1 MKRSLLYFMLISCQF
16 PVYSEEI
23 TQYHGEFNT
32 RASDFAKEFFGN
44 AREYQQQQSLNMGNV
59 GFNVSSRLNCGNL
72 DVNANIQGEFN
83 EILEQ
88 IKKIIPTDISS
99 ALPQMAMVST
109 CYAYPTIC
117 AELRHDFLSLKA
129 NLNLRSQA
137 CQAIDKFID
146 NQADKGAMQLVAEAK
161 AECIRQQT
169 DSGMDTASAIKECE
183 RDAKDANG
191 NLVRKPL
198 ALRDFQAGLEKR
210 FTTRKQKVLESVVK
224 FAQAES
230 GPMYAF
236 LAPLLGEIEVQSDG
250 YWQPL
255 FAQGMLRPNDMA
267 QSFLAQGKNQICH
280 NLSEIISKRIPPQ
293 ESVFDRAI
301 VTIAQSRLSQDD
313 LMNIEDLGDEDK
325 TLACSALGRSVAQMA
340 AQKATA
346 EGQAVIASGLL
357 NTAIPNALREEFR
370 NRSDTT
376 FLALKK
382 TIETEQIPPIDE
394 VRTAIANLATVTR
407 EKNRLIANQISGAK
421 LQNSRQE
428 SIIKNDCTDTL
439 SCGGQ

>member
-1 MKRSLLYFMLISCQF
+1 MKRSLLYFLLISCQF
-16 PVYSEEI
+16 SANSEEV
-23 TQYHGEFNT
+23 TQYHGESNT

-44 AREYQQQQSLNMGNV
+44 AREYQQQQNLNMGNV
-59 GFNVSSRLNCGNL
+59 GFNVSSNLDCGNL
-72 DVNANIQGEFN
+72 DIKANIKGEFN
-83 EILEQ
+83 EVLRQ
-88 IKKIIPTDISS
+88 IKDIIPTDISS

-117 AELRHDFLSLKA
+117 AELRHDFLALKA

-137 CQAIDKFID
+137 CSAIDKFID
-146 NQADKGAMQLVAEAK
+146 NQADKGAIQLRAEAQ
-161 AECIRQQT
+161 AECVRQEKSS
-169 DSGMDTASAIKECE
+169 DSTMDTASATRLCQSKQ
-183 RDAKDANG
+183 G
-191 NLVRKPL
+191 L
-198 ALRDFQAGLEKR
+198 ALRDFQSGLEKR
-210 FTTRKQKVLESVVK
+210 FTTKKQKVLESIVK

-236 LAPLLGEIEVQSDG
+236 LAPVLGEIEVQSDG

-267 QSFLAQGKNQICH
+267 QGFLAQGKDQVCK
-280 NLSEIISKRIPPQ
+280 NLSDIISRRNVPADNI
-293 ESVFDRAI
+293 FDKSI
-301 VTIAQSRLSQDD
+301 ISIAQSRLSQDD
-313 LMNIEDLGDEDK
+313 VLNIEDLGNEDK

-370 NRSDTT
+370 NRSDTA

-394 VRTAIANLATVTR
+394 VRTAIANLAAVTR
-407 EKNRLIANQISGAK
+407 EKNRLTANQISGAK
-421 LQNSRQE
+421 LQNSREE